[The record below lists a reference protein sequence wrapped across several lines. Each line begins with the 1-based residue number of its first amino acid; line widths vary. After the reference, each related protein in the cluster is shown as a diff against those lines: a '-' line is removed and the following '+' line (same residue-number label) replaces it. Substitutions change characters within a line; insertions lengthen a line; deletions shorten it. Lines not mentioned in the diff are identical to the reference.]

1 MTVQRIANLCFWI
14 AIVTP
19 AAVVGQQRAA
29 PSDQPTPATRV
40 DTTRLLLDINGRP
53 QPIEIRSSE
62 KREVGLSEYW
72 EEETIRRPDLSGT
85 LVLSER
91 NVIRRSEANG
101 LRQEVIETYAY
112 DGEGFLRSDG
122 HLALHQRV
130 RISTTATSDGG
141 RQTVEEVEGHNLAAY
156 RDPMRVIRR
165 VVETV
170 RQIGPDRW
178 IIDRQLFEID
188 MNGRLEPIR
197 TEREE
202 RVAR

>member
-1 MTVQRIANLCFWI
+1 MTVQRIASLCVWI

-19 AAVVGQQRAA
+19 AGVAGQQRAA
-29 PSDQPTPATRV
+29 ASNQPAPATRV
-40 DTTRLLLDINGRP
+40 DTTRLLLEINGRP

-62 KREVGLSEYW
+62 TRDVGPSEYW
-72 EEETIRRPDLSGT
+72 EEETIRRPDPNGT

-101 LRQEVIETYAY
+101 SQQEIIETYVY
-112 DGEGFLRSDG
+112 DDEGFPRSDG

-130 RISTTATSDGG
+130 RVSTTATSDGG

-170 RQIGPDRW
+170 RQIGPGRSVT
-178 IIDRQLFEID
+178 DRQVFELD
-188 MNGRLEPIR
+188 LNGRLVPTS

-202 RVAR
+202 RAVR

>member
-1 MTVQRIANLCFWI
+1 M
-14 AIVTP
+14 
-19 AAVVGQQRAA
+19 
-29 PSDQPTPATRV
+29 D
-40 DTTRLLLDINGRP
+40 
-53 QPIEIRSSE
+53 
-62 KREVGLSEYW
+62 YW
-72 EEETIRRPDLSGT
+72 EEETIRRPDPSGA

-101 LRQEVIETYAY
+101 SRLEVIETYAY
-112 DGEGFLRSDG
+112 DGEGFARSDG

-141 RQTVEEVEGHNLAAY
+141 RQTVEDVEGHNLAAY

-170 RQIGPDRW
+170 RQIGPGRW
-178 IIDRQLFEID
+178 VTDRQVFELD
-188 MNGRLEPIR
+188 LNGRLVPLL

-202 RVAR
+202 RAVR

>member
-1 MTVQRIANLCFWI
+1 MTRRIANVCLWI
-14 AIVTP
+14 AIVSP
-19 AAVVGQQRAA
+19 AAAVAQPRAA
-29 PSDQPTPATRV
+29 TSDQPARATHE
-40 DTTRLLLDINGRP
+40 DSTRLLLDINGRP

-62 KREVGLSEYW
+62 TREVGPSDYW
-72 EEETIRRPDLSGT
+72 EEETIRRPDLDGA

-101 LRQEVIETYAY
+101 SRQEVIETYAY
-112 DGEGFLRSDG
+112 DGEGFMRSDG

-130 RISTTATSDGG
+130 RVSTTATSDGG

-170 RQIGPDRW
+170 RQIGPGRSVT
-178 IIDRQLFEID
+178 DRQVFELD
-188 MNGRLEPIR
+188 LNGRLVPIR

-202 RVAR
+202 RAVR